1 MNVISLLFFKV
12 LNCQVQCLQRLTVNH
27 IVSTGDNGD
36 LEKEEAGEPNENG
49 EDESQEG
56 GDGVEDGATETEEG
70 DDKGEEEE
78 SKKEV
83 EVAEEKE
90 KPKDQNI

>member
-1 MNVISLLFFKV
+1 M
-12 LNCQVQCLQRLTVNH
+12 NCQVHCLQRLTTNH

-36 LEKEEAGEPNENG
+36 MEKEEAGEPKENG

-70 DDKGEEEE
+70 DDEEE
-78 SKKEV
+78 SKQEV